1 MRTRQNELALLRSI
15 KSIIDRMEQNEDI
28 FAKFMNDKEFQK
40 VVSNHLLKEVYEKIH
55 QESGI
60 N

>member
-1 MRTRQNELALLRSI
+1 VPIRQNELALLRSI
-15 KSIIDRMEQNEDI
+15 KSIIQREQNEDI